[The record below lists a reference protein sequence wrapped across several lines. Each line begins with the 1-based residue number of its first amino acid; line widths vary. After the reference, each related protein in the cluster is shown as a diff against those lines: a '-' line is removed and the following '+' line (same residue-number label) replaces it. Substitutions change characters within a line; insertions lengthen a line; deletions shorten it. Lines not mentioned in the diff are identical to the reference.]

1 MTCRLLTVWFVQDSQ
16 QATKTVHLKPLS
28 KKAPLQKRSAMMQNK
43 ADIRKMIASV
53 EDIHREAG
61 QQLATPSRK
70 CVVAAVITNPLAGQ
84 PDADLDILKDI
95 GADISAQLVKR
106 GCDALSA
113 GPNDVQSYGKGAI
126 VGIDGEIEHAAAL
139 IHPRFGAPVRGA
151 LGEASEIITSTKKI
165 GGPGATLTVPM
176 TSKLSIWDFDHM
188 DAAEITVPDA
198 PRPNEILVVLALGI
212 GGRPL
217 KRIKPD

>member
-1 MTCRLLTVWFVQDSQ
+1 M
-16 QATKTVHLKPLS
+16 
-28 KKAPLQKRSAMMQNK
+28 
-43 ADIRKMIASV
+43 
-53 EDIHREAG
+53 
-61 QQLATPSRK
+61 
-70 CVVAAVITNPLAGQ
+70 
-84 PDADLDILKDI
+84 
-95 GADISAQLVKR
+95 
-106 GCDALSA
+106 
-113 GPNDVQSYGKGAI
+113 
-126 VGIDGEIEHAAAL
+126 

-165 GGPGATLTVPM
+165 GGPGAILTVPL

-217 KRIKPD
+217 KRINPY

>member
-1 MTCRLLTVWFVQDSQ
+1 M
-16 QATKTVHLKPLS
+16 
-28 KKAPLQKRSAMMQNK
+28 QKK

-53 EDIHREAG
+53 EDIHMEAG
-61 QQLATPSRK
+61 QRLATPSRK

-95 GADISAQLVKR
+95 GADIAAQLVAR
-106 GCDALSA
+106 GCDALAA
-113 GPNDVQSYGKGAI
+113 GPDDIDSYGKGAI
-126 VGIDGEIEHAAAL
+126 VGVDGEIEHAAAL

-165 GGPGATLTVPM
+165 GGPGAILTVPL

-188 DAAEITVPDA
+188 DAAEIAVPDA
-198 PRPNEILVVLALGI
+198 PRPSEILVVLALGI

>member
-1 MTCRLLTVWFVQDSQ
+1 
-16 QATKTVHLKPLS
+16 
-28 KKAPLQKRSAMMQNK
+28 MQNK

-61 QQLATPSRK
+61 QQLAIPSRK
-70 CVVAAVITNPLAGQ
+70 CVVAAAITNPLAGQ

-165 GGPGATLTVPM
+165 GGPGATITVPL

-198 PRPNEILVVLALGI
+198 PRPHEILVVLALGI